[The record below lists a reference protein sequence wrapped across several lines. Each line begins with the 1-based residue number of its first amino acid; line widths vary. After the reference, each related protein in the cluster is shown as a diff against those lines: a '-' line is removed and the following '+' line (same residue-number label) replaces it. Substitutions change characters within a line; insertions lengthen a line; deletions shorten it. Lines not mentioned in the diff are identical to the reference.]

1 MHLCR
6 LAAIIVSTAC
16 TISATCE
23 ECKGAQ
29 EPPRSDAVVR
39 DGSAG
44 PRRCLS
50 REVSSPTRHRLLCRG
65 VPTPAGRL
73 PFLYLV
79 LNPRCRPTWGSL
91 LRWAPCPHPTLLR
104 NTRPGPPARFVLLK
118 EGGHD
123 PWHQGLRC
131 LTQSPVSAPPCG
143 AIAGASSGDIMES
156 KGWQV
161 TYPLH
166 RRPRAALP
174 FI

>member
-1 MHLCR
+1 MDSKGWQVTCPLNRRPCAALPFIQLWGRMHLCR
-6 LAAIIVSTAC
+6 LAAITVSTAC

-91 LRWAPCPHPTLLR
+91 LRWVPCPHPTLLR
-104 NTRPGPPARFVLLK
+104 NTRPGPPARAVLLK
-118 EGGHD
+118 EG
-123 PWHQGLRC
+123 
-131 LTQSPVSAPPCG
+131 
-143 AIAGASSGDIMES
+143 
-156 KGWQV
+156 V
-161 TYPLH
+161 TTPGI
-166 RRPRAALP
+166 RD
-174 FI
+174 